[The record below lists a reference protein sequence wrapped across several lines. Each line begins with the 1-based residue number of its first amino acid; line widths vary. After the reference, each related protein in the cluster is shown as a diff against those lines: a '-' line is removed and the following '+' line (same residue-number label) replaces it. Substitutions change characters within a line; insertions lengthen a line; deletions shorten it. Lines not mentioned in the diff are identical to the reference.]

1 ANGDFRFDRRAGG
14 GVTQIAAGGDRTP
27 ILDRWF
33 AWSTGSAIRVQQIG
47 AFTPTSRFAN
57 ALELTVGPGA
67 VGAHVSQQILSDD
80 IRDLAAS
87 ESTVTLSGAITG
99 PGGFPVGWSAYAPAA
114 FDSFGTVAVPTRT
127 LIASG
132 TWNVDGVISEQTAT
146 FDLPTSAANGLEIE
160 FTVSLT
166 STSASIPIQF
176 YAVQL
181 EAGAEKTGF
190 SWRPRSVAQVEASAP
205 RERLP
210 ADRYYF
216 VDAATGSDQN
226 TGRRWASAFA
236 SVQKALDTIAQL
248 DIGIFNVTVLAKA
261 GTYGPIVVPAA
272 WMGSGTVTVQA
283 DTA

>member
-33 AWSTGSAIRVQQIG
+33 AWSTGSAVLVQQLG
-47 AFTPTSRFAN
+47 APTSTSRYAA
-57 ALELTVGPGA
+57 ALQLTVGPSA
-67 VGAHVSQQILSDD
+67 VVAHLSQQILSDD
-80 IRDLAAS
+80 IRDLAAP
-87 ESTVTLSGAITG
+87 ESPVTLSIAIDG
-99 PGGFPVGWSAYAPAA
+99 PAGLSIGWAAYVPAA
-114 FDSFGTVAVPTRT
+114 LDSFGTVASPTRT
-127 LIASG
+127 LVASG
-132 TWNVDGVISEQTAT
+132 TWVLDTGIIEKAAT
-146 FDLPTSAANGLEIE
+146 FDLPTSATKGLEVE
-160 FTVSLT
+160 LTASLT
-166 STSASIPIQF
+166 SSSGSIPITF
-176 YAVQL
+176 YAAQL